1 MQKVSSLNGLV
12 SVPDPHPTFHCLA
25 GRVWY
30 IVSQV
35 IWVERIVEEVGCL
48 GTLGVRT
55 ATRVKVP
62 GN

>member
-1 MQKVSSLNGLV
+1 VQKVSSLNGPV
-12 SVPDPHPTFHCLA
+12 SVPDLHSAFHCLA
-25 GRVWY
+25 GRFWY

-35 IWVERIVEEVGCL
+35 IWVEKIVEEVGCL